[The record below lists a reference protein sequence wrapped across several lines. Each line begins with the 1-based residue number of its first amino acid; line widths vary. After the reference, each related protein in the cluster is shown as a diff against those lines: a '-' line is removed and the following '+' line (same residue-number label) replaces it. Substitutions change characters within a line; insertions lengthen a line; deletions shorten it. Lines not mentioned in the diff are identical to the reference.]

1 MATKSS
7 VSQAIGLLGKVA
19 LIGGA
24 SAAGLL
30 ILVKFIHLGLLSSGD
45 PLDAQ
50 RFWWLGAVGW
60 ALGAM
65 VLGGGLALLW
75 CIAEAF
81 REASAASD
89 HQTAHLE
96 RIESLLE
103 HQGSDLRSLVTLS
116 NLSDEAKGLIYYER
130 ELEALRETV
139 NAMLL
144 KQDYKSAEAIVERME
159 KRLGLVDEAARIR
172 GDIDNARKASVDDRI
187 QAAAKRVTALLGRQQ
202 WAQAKREA
210 ERLLALFP
218 DNSQI
223 QSLPKQI
230 QTSWTAYKGKLLKDY
245 GEAVRINDVERSIE
259 LLKELDKYLTPQEG
273 AALAES
279 ARDVF
284 KKKLHNL
291 GVQFAIQ
298 LADQQ
303 WANAVATGEEII
315 REFPNSR
322 MAREVREK
330 IDLLRDY
337 ADGTRQP
344 GPVSIIDQPD
354 SPHHQD
360 DTAAP
365 PTT

>member
-1 MATKSS
+1 MATTKTSKET
-7 VSQAIGLLGKVA
+7 VTTFATAAMLA
-19 LIGGA
+19 GG
-24 SAAGLL
+24 SAGLL
-30 ILVKFIHLGLLSSGD
+30 LIVLKFLQLGLMSSGD
-45 PLDAQ
+45 PADAQ
-50 RFWWLGAVGW
+50 RFWWLGALGW
-60 ALGAM
+60 AMLTILLTSGV
-65 VLGGGLALLW
+65 VLLGLAGVALRRTARV
-75 CIAEAF
+75 AE
-81 REASAASD
+81 

-103 HQGSDLRSLVTLS
+103 HQGADLRNLASMAS
-116 NLSDEAKGLIYYER
+116 LSDQAKGLINYER

-159 KRLGLVDEAARIR
+159 SRLGLVDEATRIR
-172 GDIDNARKASVDDRI
+172 EDIDNARRASVDDRI
-187 QAAAKRVTALLGRQQ
+187 QAAAKRVGSLLGRQQ

-218 DNSQI
+218 ENAQI
-223 QSLPKQI
+223 KSLPKQI
-230 QTSWTAYKGKLLKDY
+230 QSAWTAYKGKLLKDY
-245 GEAVRINDVERSIE
+245 GQAVRINDVERSID

-284 KKKLHNL
+284 KKKLHNF

-303 WANAVATGEEII
+303 WSNAVSTGEEII
-315 REFPNSR
+315 QEFPNSR

-337 ADGTRQP
+337 ASGARQP
-344 GPVSIIDQPD
+344 APPSIIDHPD
-354 SPHHQD
+354 AGD
-360 DTAAP
+360 LGEE
-365 PTT
+365 PTPGRNS